1 MFYEI
6 LVNTVYGKVKV
17 LINFDYISSINEQS
31 SSIMMTNGEVYCMN
45 RENLEKAVKY
55 FENYGKIKRL

>member
-1 MFYEI
+1 MFHEI

-45 RENLEKAVKY
+45 RENLEKVIKY
-55 FENYGKIKRL
+55 FEENRKIKRL